1 MRQIS
6 YLKGIV
12 TTWRDLEKKVS
23 DLTILI
29 DVSLAE
35 EDSSL
40 EDEISHEIDSVERS
54 LEDLEFQLQ
63 LSGRYDQRGAILAIH
78 AGAGGTESQDWAQM
92 LLRMYLRW
100 AEQHGRQG
108 EVIEVSPGEE
118 AGVKSVLTEIGGDY
132 AYGYL
137 KGERGVHRL
146 VRISPFD
153 ASHSRHTSFA
163 LVEVMPVV
171 ESGVDVII
179 NADDL
184 KIDTFRSS
192 GPGGQHMQKT
202 SSAVRLTH
210 LPTGIA
216 VACQNE
222 RSQFRNKE
230 VAMKILRSRL
240 LELELE
246 KKAEEHSKLKGEH
259 INAEWGN
266 QIRSYVLHP
275 YKLVKD
281 HRTGYETSDSSAVL
295 DGELDELLK
304 AYMRANVQG

>member
-40 EDEISHEIDSVERS
+40 EDEISREIDSVERS

-100 AEQHGRQG
+100 AEQHGRQA

-146 VRISPFD
+146 VRISPWWRSCLWLR
-153 ASHSRHTSFA
+153 AG
-163 LVEVMPVV
+163 L
-171 ESGVDVII
+171 
-179 NADDL
+179 
-184 KIDTFRSS
+184 RSS
-192 GPGGQHMQKT
+192 STPTT
-202 SSAVRLTH
+202 SR
-210 LPTGIA
+210 
-216 VACQNE
+216 
-222 RSQFRNKE
+222 
-230 VAMKILRSRL
+230 
-240 LELELE
+240 
-246 KKAEEHSKLKGEH
+246 
-259 INAEWGN
+259 
-266 QIRSYVLHP
+266 
-275 YKLVKD
+275 
-281 HRTGYETSDSSAVL
+281 
-295 DGELDELLK
+295 
-304 AYMRANVQG
+304 